1 MRIQS
6 LSGRRPSSASIER
19 IRRGSTGTVILLKG
33 RKAKAKPAA
42 KMGEYKPRRD
52 ASGKFLPKPKRLGYG
67 GPVRSKAKTAYRK
80 SFAPAVVAVRKP
92 LRRKSTGY
100 SSRGVNVVATR
111 AKPNRTLL
119 LAGKTGRLMG
129 GFKPSIKGV
138 IASAKP
144 IAIGVTGAVA
154 GLLTL
159 QFVQRWTP
167 MSPRTTNLVGLGAG
181 LALPFLV
188 KRPEAKV
195 AGVGLAIVS
204 GYQLLMDEFGASI
217 KGALGLAG
225 TTQFAPRALQG
236 TTQFAPR
243 ALQGA
248 TVFRAPAAP
257 VMAMSGYRSE
267 DDGM

>member
-1 MRIQS
+1 
-6 LSGRRPSSASIER
+6 
-19 IRRGSTGTVILLKG
+19 
-33 RKAKAKPAA
+33 
-42 KMGEYKPRRD
+42 
-52 ASGKFLPKPKRLGYG
+52 
-67 GPVRSKAKTAYRK
+67 
-80 SFAPAVVAVRKP
+80 
-92 LRRKSTGY
+92 
-100 SSRGVNVVATR
+100 
-111 AKPNRTLL
+111 
-119 LAGKTGRLMG
+119 
-129 GFKPSIKGV
+129 
-138 IASAKP
+138 
-144 IAIGVTGAVA
+144 
-154 GLLTL
+154 
-159 QFVQRWTP
+159 
-167 MSPRTTNLVGLGAG
+167 
-181 LALPFLV
+181 V